1 MIALEKSVTKEDGNY
16 IGMQQAALKTVEPV
30 TANGTYILEIPTGY
44 FCDGNGKDIEGITLK
59 YTVENETAIHDIVA
73 EGENGWVIYS
83 TSGIKVLET
92 KDADKVKALP
102 RGIYIINGIKAIIK

>member
-1 MIALEKSVTKEDGNY
+1 M
-16 IGMQQAALKTVEPV
+16 TV
-30 TANGTYILEIPTGY
+30 
-44 FCDGNGKDIEGITLK
+44 
-59 YTVENETAIHDIVA
+59 HDIIA